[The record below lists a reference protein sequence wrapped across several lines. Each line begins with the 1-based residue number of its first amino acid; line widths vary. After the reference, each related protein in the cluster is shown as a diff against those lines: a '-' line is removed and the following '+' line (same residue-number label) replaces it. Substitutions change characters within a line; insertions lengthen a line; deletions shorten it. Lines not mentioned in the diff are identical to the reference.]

1 MLHVSFPCFLFLRI
15 VFYFLTPKNSF
26 LISWFSL
33 NFPWL
38 GNDILFTTQYF
49 SYMRHTENIENS
61 IFLILKKV
69 INFVLGRRVT
79 CHRIITSVGWGP
91 WPTCPKIALSLYL
104 VKYAFSPISLLLFIF
119 IYIYIY
125 IYNFNICHSRYNNYF
140 LLSDQDTNFLF
151 DNKKIFTNWVNWN
164 LLSPT
169 LFVKKQLYWCTLW
182 LSVFNFVSFYQGKC
196 LFYTYMLHSLF

>member
-61 IFLILKKV
+61 IFLILTKV

-104 VKYAFSPISLLLFIF
+104 VKYAFSPLLLYYFFFKYNIILIYGIYSIIIIF
-119 IYIYIY
+119 YYHVKILIFYLKI
-125 IYNFNICHSRYNNYF
+125 
-140 LLSDQDTNFLF
+140 
-151 DNKKIFTNWVNWN
+151 KKYLPIDLIETY
-164 LLSPT
+164 LI
-169 LFVKKQLYWCTLW
+169 QLPL
-182 LSVFNFVSFYQGKC
+182 
-196 LFYTYMLHSLF
+196 

>member
-104 VKYAFSPISLLLFIF
+104 VKYAFSPISLLLFIY

-125 IYNFNICHSRYNNYF
+125 IILIYVIHGIIIIFYYQIKIPIFYLTIKKY
-140 LLSDQDTNFLF
+140 LPIELIETYLVQLSL
-151 DNKKIFTNWVNWN
+151 
-164 LLSPT
+164 
-169 LFVKKQLYWCTLW
+169 
-182 LSVFNFVSFYQGKC
+182 
-196 LFYTYMLHSLF
+196 